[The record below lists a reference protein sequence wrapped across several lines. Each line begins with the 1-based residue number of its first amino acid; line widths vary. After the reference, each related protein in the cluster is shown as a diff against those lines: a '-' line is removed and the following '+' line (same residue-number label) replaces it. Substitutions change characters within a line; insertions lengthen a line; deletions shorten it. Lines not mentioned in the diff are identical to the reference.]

1 MSVLLTSP
9 VPFFAFKLAQLK
21 QVSFYK
27 RIELFGQRQ
36 AVILKL
42 GTQTKPGRQAQ
53 TLVVLFTTPE
63 ELPTLLQVI
72 HPRSLSMYELV
83 SGH

>member
-1 MSVLLTSP
+1 MLTSP
-9 VPFFAFKLAQLK
+9 VPFFALKLAQLK

-36 AVILKL
+36 AVLFKL
-42 GTQTKPGRQAQ
+42 GTQRKPGKQAQ
-53 TLVVLFTTPE
+53 TLVVLFTNPE

-72 HPRSLSMYELV
+72 HPITLSTYELV